1 MIVCGS
7 RAHLQDEAVAKV
19 SNKLITSILL
29 IINEKR
35 IQVLSFK
42 KR

>member
-29 IINEKR
+29 TIKLMKSE
-35 IQVLSFK
+35 FK
-42 KR
+42 F

>member
-7 RAHLQDEAVAKV
+7 RAHLQGEAVAKV

-35 IQVLSFK
+35 IQVLSFN
-42 KR
+42 

>member
-29 IINEKR
+29 TINEKR
-35 IQVLSFK
+35 IQVLNFK